1 MAQDFKRYIER
12 SIGTSAVDMPDGS
25 NFSTNDNIIGINLA
39 NIVAQQIS
47 VSVYIQN
54 GGNNYYLVK
63 DAPIPAGS
71 ALQLMDGGAKV
82 VVQNGDRLYIQSD
95 TASSVDAVVSLV
107 AAIS

>member
-1 MAQDFKRYIER
+1 M
-12 SIGTSAVDMPDGS
+12 
-25 NFSTNDNIIGINLA
+25 LA
-39 NIVAQQIS
+39 
-47 VSVYIQN
+47 N

-82 VVQNGDRLYIQSD
+82 VVQSGDRLYIQSD